1 MKLLTSG
8 RCRLDYLDSAF
19 TPLDHNLVI
28 TRDPWSRPATDPAR
42 TEARSGLVADAS
54 GAPVLRDQGPIGRPG
69 TARPMQAS
77 TVDHLLA
84 KSDRPPLL
92 PVGLG
97 NGAGRGGFAVV
108 RGCPLDTEVVRLMWH
123 VSGT

>member
-8 RCRLDYLDSAF
+8 RRRLDYLDSAF

-54 GAPVLRDQGPIGRPG
+54 GAPVLRDQGSIGRPG

-77 TVDHLLA
+77 TIDHQLA
-84 KSDRPPLL
+84 SQIGQAGYLRRQ
-92 PVGLG
+92 G
-97 NGAGRGGFAVV
+97 NVQVEATVA
-108 RGCPLDTEVVRLMWH
+108 
-123 VSGT
+123 